1 MIASS
6 ITLCYNTNKEVILLL
21 KAYKYR
27 IYPTKEQEE
36 YFAKVFGCVR
46 FIYNKMLAD
55 KIEYYK
61 KTGEMLNN
69 TPAKYKKEYPFLKEV
84 DSLALANAQLNL
96 EKAYKNFFRDKKIGF
111 PKFKK
116 KKGCQSYTTNNQNGT
131 VNIENGHL
139 KVPKLKTKIKVKQH
153 RLFEGKIKSVT
164 ISKTPTGKYYAS
176 ILVETEIE
184 KLPKTDKKVGI
195 DLGLTEFAILSDG
208 TKIENP
214 KWLRRTEKRIKK
226 LQRDLSRKQKGSKNY
241 EKNRQKLAKLHEKI
255 TNQRKDFLHKLSSKI
270 IHENQVIVLEDL
282 KVKNMQQNKHL
293 AKAIGE
299 VSWAEFRRMLEYK
312 ARWYGREII
321 IAPSNYAS
329 SQLCSNC
336 GYKNKDVKNLALRKW
351 ECPNCGAIHDR
362 DINAAKNLLKLA
374 M

>member
-1 MIASS
+1 
-6 ITLCYNTNKEVILLL
+6 LL

-27 IYPTKEQEE
+27 IYPIKEQEE
-36 YFAKVFGCVR
+36 YLSKVFGCVR
-46 FIYNKMLAD
+46 FIYNKMLSD

-61 KTGEMLNN
+61 QTGKMLKT
-69 TPAKYKKEYPFLKEV
+69 TPAQYKKEYPFLKEV

-96 EKAYKNFFRDKKIGF
+96 EKAYKNFFRDKSVGL

-116 KKGCQSYTTNNQNGT
+116 KKGYQSYTTNNQNGT
-131 VNIENGHL
+131 VALIDGYL
-139 KVPKLKTKIKVKQH
+139 KVPKLKTMIKVKQH

-164 ISKTPTGKYYAS
+164 ISKTPTGKYYTS

-184 KLPKTDKKVGI
+184 KLQSTEKKVGI
-195 DLGLTEFAILSDG
+195 DLGIKEFAILSEG

-226 LQRDLSRKQKGSKNY
+226 VQRDLARKQKRSKNY
-241 EKNRQKLAKLHEKI
+241 EKTRLQLAKLHEKI
-255 TNQRKDFLHKLSSKI
+255 SNQRRDFLHKLSSKI
-270 IHENQVIVLEDL
+270 INENQVVVLEDL

-312 ARWYGREII
+312 AKWYGREII
-321 IAPSNYAS
+321 IAPTKYAS
-329 SQLCSNC
+329 SQICSEC
-336 GYKNKDVKNLALRKW
+336 GYKNTDVKNLALREWK
-351 ECPNCGAIHDR
+351 CPNCGVIHDR